1 MSGGNGPT
9 CPVMENKCRRRQI
22 AAPTKAKDTLS
33 RAARPATAL
42 VKDECN
48 FVLCNRCALGKV
60 RLWFRSKIAPCEARG
75 GVVCRSVRQLRAK
88 LHDRGAPR
96 SAR

>member
-1 MSGGNGPT
+1 MSGGNGTT

-22 AAPTKAKDTLS
+22 AAPTKAADTLS

-48 FVLCNRCALGKV
+48 FVLCN
-60 RLWFRSKIAPCEARG
+60 
-75 GVVCRSVRQLRAK
+75 
-88 LHDRGAPR
+88 
-96 SAR
+96 